1 MDMTII
7 TISSCG
13 YQTTMMTNLINGNS
27 AITRLQFGTSK
38 CIEMHIGRT
47 CNEYLCKDVSVD
59 AWKIEE
65 EKDQES
71 GKHIQSEVFGGPVK
85 NQTPATHSS
94 TLAFTLCVMKK

>member
-38 CIEMHIGRT
+38 CIKRHIGRT
-47 CNEYLCKDVSVD
+47 CNEHLSKDLYVD
-59 AWKIEE
+59 EWKLEVDI
-65 EKDQES
+65 DPDS
-71 GKHIQSEVFGGPVK
+71 GNPAQSEVF
-85 NQTPATHSS
+85 
-94 TLAFTLCVMKK
+94 